1 MISFSIVESPC
12 ALLVR
17 IQQQQF
23 IQQSAREK
31 KVEKEGELLEG
42 GQRVREGGKVEE
54 EGKRR
59 GQKMEEERP
68 KQALIAG
75 RQGRADGE
83 VGQLVE
89 CPHR

>member
-1 MISFSIVESPC
+1 M
-12 ALLVR
+12 
-17 IQQQQF
+17 
-23 IQQSAREK
+23 
-31 KVEKEGELLEG
+31 EKEGELLEG
-42 GQRVREGGKVEE
+42 GQRVREGWKVEE

-59 GQKMEEERP
+59 LGGQKMKERRP
-68 KQALIAG
+68 NQALIAG